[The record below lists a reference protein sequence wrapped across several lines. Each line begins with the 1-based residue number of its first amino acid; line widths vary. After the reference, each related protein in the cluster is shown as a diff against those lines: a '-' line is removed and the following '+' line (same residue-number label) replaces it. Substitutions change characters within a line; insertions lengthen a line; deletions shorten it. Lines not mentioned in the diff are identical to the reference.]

1 MPVKQ
6 IKISIEVVDGFLK
19 MTSMTA
25 ACMASR
31 VPPFSLDEKAHEL
44 SMQHPRRQ
52 IVDDLH
58 AGAELHRKL
67 LSIPWLN

>member
-1 MPVKQ
+1 MN
-6 IKISIEVVDGFLK
+6 
-19 MTSMTA
+19 SMTA

-58 AGAELHRKL
+58 AGAELHWKL